1 MTVGEIKNMFKDQ
14 YADIEYYKNTFNGT
28 HQIDFNLEHCT
39 GVDANEIN
47 DDMEATAY
55 QLKLLPTRKLA

>member
-1 MTVGEIKNMFKDQ
+1 MQMLSITENMS
-14 YADIEYYKNTFNGT
+14 EEV

-47 DDMEATAY
+47 DNMEAIAY
-55 QLKLLPTRKLA
+55 QLELLPTRKLA

>member
-1 MTVGEIKNMFKDQ
+1 MQTLSITENMS
-14 YADIEYYKNTFNGT
+14 EEV

>member
-1 MTVGEIKNMFKDQ
+1 MQMLNITENMS
-14 YADIEYYKNTFNGT
+14 EGV